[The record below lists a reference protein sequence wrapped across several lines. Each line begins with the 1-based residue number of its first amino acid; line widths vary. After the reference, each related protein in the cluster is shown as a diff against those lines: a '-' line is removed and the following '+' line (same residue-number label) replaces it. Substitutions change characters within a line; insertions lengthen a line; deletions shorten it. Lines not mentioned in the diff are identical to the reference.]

1 MNKATLSLFDRDQ
14 IDNASDNPMVR
25 LLMRT
30 IQLQEAYNLHK
41 NKNIEQLKVSA
52 IVTMLDNKLTHIHTF

>member
-1 MNKATLSLFDRDQ
+1 MNKTTLSLFDRDQ

-30 IQLQEAYNLHK
+30 IQLQKTYNLHK

-52 IVTMLDNKLTHIHTF
+52 IVTMLDNHLTHIHTF